1 MTLTSQSHTT
11 IIKRRETV
19 FGFTCDG
26 VPIPFLGIR
35 MYLGL
40 ADPDT
45 DPLVEGMDPDPAPAP
60 DPAPDPDPAPA
71 PDPYFFLINFWSR
84 LK

>member
-19 FGFTCDG
+19 FGFSCDG
-26 VPIPFLGIR
+26 VPLPFLGIA

-40 ADPDT
+40 ADPN
-45 DPLVEGMDPDPAPAP
+45 PLVEGMDPDPAPGIQLRIRLLSS
-60 DPAPDPDPAPA
+60 
-71 PDPYFFLINFWSR
+71 LI
-84 LK
+84 